1 MDLEYSQKVCVLK
14 AYSWLR
20 VLLGVEDPLRSGLG
34 GEVEERL
41 DFRSGE
47 GRGGAY
53 GP

>member
-14 AYSWLR
+14 HSWLR
-20 VLLGVEDPLRSGLG
+20 VLLGLEDPLRSGL